1 MNYNNIK
8 FLNHNI
14 GKKEKVFVIAEIG
27 ATHDGDLNQALKLI
41 ETAKK
46 SGAQAV
52 KLQTVTPD
60 YSYCSGTLSHDVFQE
75 LSLNVEEMEK
85 MKEVAEHLGLIIFST
100 PGDFPSLEIVKKLDF
115 PIMKISSGL
124 MTNKPLVEA
133 VAKTKKPM
141 IISSG
146 MAYLDEIARTVRF
159 AKEAGAEQ
167 LAVLHCTSVYPCED
181 KMVNL
186 KAINTMEKSLNL
198 PIGYSDH
205 TADELACGLA
215 VMQGAVIIEKHLALS
230 HELAGP
236 EKGTACNPEQFL
248 KMVTNVRRAELMLG
262 SGVKAPNDEEN
273 LGRKLHRRS
282 LISVK
287 SIPKGKIIEEG
298 DISIMRGTLE
308 HIGSSPELYEEI
320 IGMRANRD
328 IVKNEPI
335 RIGMFSNID

>member
-14 GKKEKVFVIAEIG
+14 GKNEPVFIIAEIG
-27 ATHDGDLNQALKLI
+27 ATHDGDINQALSLI
-41 ETAKK
+41 EIAKK

-75 LSLNVEEMEK
+75 LSLNIEEMQK
-85 MKEVAEHLGLIIFST
+85 MKKVAEDLGLIIFST
-100 PGDFPSLEIVKKLDF
+100 PGDFPSLEMVQKLDF

-133 VAKTKKPM
+133 VAKTKKPL

-159 AKEAGAEQ
+159 AKEAGAKQ

-205 TADELACGLA
+205 TADELACGFA
-215 VMQGAVIIEKHLALS
+215 VMKGAVIIEKHLALS
-230 HELAGP
+230 HKLAGP
-236 EKGTACNPEQFL
+236 EKGTACDPEQFI
-248 KMVTNVRRAELMLG
+248 KMVTNVRRAEQMQG
-262 SGVKAPNDEEN
+262 SGIKAPHTEEN

-298 DISIMRGTLE
+298 DISITRGTLE
-308 HIGSSPELYEEI
+308 HIGASPELYNDI
-320 IGMRANRD
+320 IGLRANRD

-335 RIGMFSNID
+335 KIGMFSNIN

>member
-14 GKKEKVFVIAEIG
+14 GKNKPVFIIAEIG
-27 ATHDGDLNQALKLI
+27 ATHDGDLNQALSLI
-41 ETAKK
+41 EIAKK

-52 KLQTVTPD
+52 KLQTVSPD

-75 LSLNVEEMEK
+75 LSLSIEEMQK
-85 MKEVAEHLGLIIFST
+85 MKKLAEDLGLIIFST
-100 PGDFPSLEIVKKLDF
+100 PGDFPSLEMVQKLDF

-124 MTNKPLVEA
+124 MTNKPLVAA
-133 VAKTKKPM
+133 VAKTKKPL

-159 AKEAGAEQ
+159 AKEAGAKE

-186 KAINTMEKSLNL
+186 NAIETMEKSLNV

-205 TADELACGLA
+205 TSDEIACGFA
-215 VMQGAVIIEKHLALS
+215 VMKGAVIIEKHLALS

-236 EKGTACNPEQFL
+236 EKGTACNPEEFSR
-248 KMVTNVRRAELMLG
+248 MVSNVRRAENMLG
-262 SGVKAPNDEEN
+262 TGIKQPNSEEE

-282 LISVK
+282 IISVREIQK
-287 SIPKGKIIEEG
+287 DKIVTQK
-298 DISIMRGTLE
+298 DISIMRGNIE
-308 HIGSSPELYEEI
+308 HIGASPELFNDI
-320 IGMRANRD
+320 IGLRANRD
-328 IVKNEPI
+328 IGKNEPI
-335 RIGMFSNID
+335 KIGMFYK

>member
-14 GKKEKVFVIAEIG
+14 GKKEKVFIIAEIG
-27 ATHDGDLNQALKLI
+27 ATHNGDLNQALKLI

-60 YSYCSGTLSHDVFQE
+60 YSYCSGTLSHDVFKK
-75 LSLNVEEMEK
+75 LSLNIEEMQK
-85 MKEVAEHLGLIIFST
+85 MKEVAEDLGLIIFST
-100 PGDFPSLEIVKKLDF
+100 PGDFPSLDIVQKLDF

-167 LAVLHCTSVYPCED
+167 LSVLHCTSVYPCED

-205 TADELACGLA
+205 TADDLACALA

-248 KMVTNVRRAELMLG
+248 KMVTNVRRAELMQG
-262 SGVKAPNDEEN
+262 SGIKAPNNEES

-287 SIPKGKIIEEG
+287 SIPKDKIIDRG
-298 DISIMRGTLE
+298 DISVMRGTLK
-308 HIGSSPELYEEI
+308 HIGASPELYEEI

-335 RIGMFSNID
+335 KIGMFSKIN

>member
-1 MNYNNIK
+1 MYYNNIQ

-14 GKKEKVFVIAEIG
+14 VKNEPVFIIAEIG
-27 ATHDGDLNQALKLI
+27 ATHNGDLNQALKLI

-52 KLQTVTPD
+52 KLQTVMPD

-75 LSLNVEEMEK
+75 LSLNIEEMQK
-85 MKEVAEHLGLIIFST
+85 MKEVAEDLGLIIFST
-100 PGDFPSLEIVKKLDF
+100 PGDFPSLEIVQKLDF
-115 PIMKISSGL
+115 PIIKISSGL

-133 VAKTKKPM
+133 VAKIKKPM

-236 EKGTACNPEQFL
+236 EKGTACDPEQFT
-248 KMVTNVRRAELMLG
+248 KMVTNVKRAELMKG
-262 SGVKAPNDEEN
+262 SGIKVPNDEEN
-273 LGRKLHRRS
+273 MGRKLHRRS

-287 SIPKGKIIEEG
+287 SIPKGKIIDEG

-308 HIGSSPELYEEI
+308 HIGASPELYDEI
-320 IGMRANRD
+320 IGMRANRE
-328 IVKNEPI
+328 ILKNEPI
-335 RIGMFSNID
+335 KIGMFSNIN

>member
-1 MNYNNIK
+1 MYYNNIN
-8 FLNHNI
+8 FLHNNI
-14 GKKEKVFVIAEIG
+14 GKNQPVFIIAEIG
-27 ATHDGDLNQALKLI
+27 ATHDGDLNQALSLI
-41 ETAKK
+41 EVAKK

-52 KLQTVTPD
+52 KLQTVSPD
-60 YSYCSGTLSHDVFQE
+60 YSYCSGTLSHDVFQG
-75 LSLNVEEMEK
+75 LSLTMEEMQK
-85 MKEVAEHLGLIIFST
+85 MKKVAEDLGLIIFST
-100 PGDFPSLEIVKKLDF
+100 PGDFPSLEIVQKLDF

-133 VAKTKKPM
+133 VAKTKKPL

-159 AKEAGAEQ
+159 AREAGAKE
-167 LAVLHCTSVYPCED
+167 LAVLHCTSVYPCKD

-186 KAINTMEKSLNL
+186 NAIEIMEKSLNL

-205 TADELACGLA
+205 TADDLACSFA
-215 VMQGAVIIEKHLALS
+215 VMKGAVIIEKHLALS

-236 EKGTACNPEQFL
+236 EKGTACDPAQFS
-248 KMVTNVRRAELMLG
+248 KMVTNVRRAEQMLG
-262 SGVKAPNDEEN
+262 SGIKAPNNEEN

-287 SIPKGKIIEEG
+287 YIPKGKVIEEG
-298 DISIMRGTLE
+298 DISVMRGTLE
-308 HIGSSPELYEEI
+308 HIGASPELYNNI
-320 IGMRANRD
+320 LGLRANRD

-335 RIGMFSNID
+335 KIGMFSNNN

>member
-1 MNYNNIK
+1 MNYNNIN
-8 FLNHNI
+8 FLDHKI
-14 GKKEKVFVIAEIG
+14 GKNEPVFIIAEIG
-27 ATHDGDLNQALKLI
+27 ATHNGDINQAISLI
-41 ETAKK
+41 EVAKK

-60 YSYCSGTLSHDVFQE
+60 YSYCTGTLSHDVFQE
-75 LSLNVEEMEK
+75 LSLTIEEMHK
-85 MKEVAEHLGLIIFST
+85 MKTIAEDLGLIIFST
-100 PGDFPSLEIVKKLDF
+100 PGDFPSLEIVQKLDF

-133 VAKTKKPM
+133 VAKTKKPL

-159 AKEAGAEQ
+159 AREAGAKE

-186 KAINTMEKSLNL
+186 SAIETMEKSLNL
-198 PIGYSDH
+198 PVGYSDH
-205 TADELACGLA
+205 TADDLACSFA
-215 VMQGAVIIEKHLALS
+215 VIKGAVIIEKHLALS

-236 EKGTACNPEQFL
+236 EKGTACDPAQFS
-248 KMVTNVRRAELMLG
+248 KMVNNVRRAEQMLG
-262 SGVKAPNDEEN
+262 SGKKAPNNEEN

-287 SIPKGKIIEEG
+287 YIPKGKVIEEG
-298 DISIMRGTLE
+298 DISVMRGTLE
-308 HIGSSPELYEEI
+308 HIGASPELYNDI
-320 IGMRANRD
+320 LGLRANRN
-328 IVKNEPI
+328 IIKNEPI
-335 RIGMFSNID
+335 KIGMFSNNN

>member
-1 MNYNNIK
+1 MNYNNIN
-8 FLNHNI
+8 FLDHKI
-14 GKKEKVFVIAEIG
+14 GKNEPVFIIAEIG
-27 ATHDGDLNQALKLI
+27 ATHNGDINQAISLI
-41 ETAKK
+41 EVAKK

-60 YSYCSGTLSHDVFQE
+60 YSYCTGTLSHDVFQE
-75 LSLNVEEMEK
+75 LSLNIEEMHK
-85 MKEVAEHLGLIIFST
+85 MKTIAEDLGLIIFST
-100 PGDFPSLEIVKKLDF
+100 PGDFPSLEIVQKLDF

-133 VAKTKKPM
+133 VAKTKKPL

-159 AKEAGAEQ
+159 AREAGAKE

-186 KAINTMEKSLNL
+186 NAIETMEKSLNL
-198 PIGYSDH
+198 PVGYSDH
-205 TADELACGLA
+205 TADDLACSFA
-215 VMQGAVIIEKHLALS
+215 VIKGAVIIEKHLALS

-236 EKGTACNPEQFL
+236 EKGTACDPAQFS
-248 KMVTNVRRAELMLG
+248 KMVNNVRRAEQMLG
-262 SGVKAPNDEEN
+262 SGTKAPNNEEN

-287 SIPKGKIIEEG
+287 YIPKGKVIEEG
-298 DISIMRGTLE
+298 DISVMRGTLE
-308 HIGSSPELYEEI
+308 HIGASPELYNDI
-320 IGMRANRD
+320 LGLRANRD
-328 IVKNEPI
+328 IIKNEPI
-335 RIGMFSNID
+335 KIGMFSNNN